1 MPRTVIQTDRCDLRL
16 ATYQDAE
23 AIIDFYLKNEN
34 HFTPWDPIKP
44 ANFYSREFWLKR
56 ISDAFQEFERGQ
68 SMRLLICSRNDGEII
83 GMINFT
89 NFERGPFQNCR
100 LGYKIGE
107 IYQGKGMMT
116 ETLKE
121 CVSYIFNKLHFHRI
135 EANYIPLNE
144 RSGRLLKRLGFVE
157 HGIAENYLQIAGLW
171 QSHVLTSLV
180 NENYAPAISI
190 VASER

>member
-1 MPRTVIQTDRCDLRL
+1 MSRTLIQTDRCDLRL
-16 ATYQDAE
+16 ATHNDAE

-34 HFTPWDPIKP
+34 HFTPWDPVKP
-44 ANFYSREFWLKR
+44 SYFYSREFWLKR
-56 ISDAFQEFERGQ
+56 ISDALQEFERGR
-68 SMRLLICSRNDGEII
+68 SLRLLICSRQDDQIV

-100 LGYKIGE
+100 LGYKMGE
-107 IYQGKGMMT
+107 AFQGKGLMLESLRESIT
-116 ETLKE
+116 F
-121 CVSYIFNKLHFHRI
+121 IFDKLHFHRI
-135 EANYIPLNE
+135 EANYMPCNE

-171 QSHVLTSLV
+171 QSHMLTSLV